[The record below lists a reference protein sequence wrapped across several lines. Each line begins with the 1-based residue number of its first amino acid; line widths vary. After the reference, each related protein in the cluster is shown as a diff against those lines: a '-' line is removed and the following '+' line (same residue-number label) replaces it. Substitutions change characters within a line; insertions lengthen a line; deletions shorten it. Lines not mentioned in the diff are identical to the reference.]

1 MKKREFCLVMITPDG
16 GGGLIVTVG
25 KTGSSTAGSGA
36 GLGLTGAAVGR
47 FIGGTARN
55 RAYLEEIFNFF
66 DLFQVIGRKK

>member
-36 GLGLTGAAVGR
+36 GLALTGAAVGR

-55 RAYLEEIFNFF
+55 QAHLEIFNFF

>member
-1 MKKREFCLVMITPDG
+1 MKKREFCFVMITPDG

-47 FIGGTARN
+47 FIGGTAKN
-55 RAYLEEIFNFF
+55 QAYLEILNFF